1 MITTRDLRRSDHA
14 RDNVLLDGVIDT
26 TSRRAVNGAQLGPTC
41 SVNVLYKS
49 IQIATGVLFPA
60 RTGTIVGMPHRPR
73 PTVVVLLAGADRPPG
88 LSAIE
93 RHALLRYTTDE
104 RLADELPGADVL
116 FVWGQRA
123 GALASAWPK
132 ADALRW
138 VHVASAGAGQVLPAE
153 GIAGDTVVTTSRGLF
168 DEPIAEYVLGL
179 VLAFAKDLPGR
190 IRLQETRAWQHRET
204 ERVTGKHTLVVGTG
218 TIARAIARKLA
229 GAGLLVAGVGRLGRP
244 GDPDFGLVLPMD
256 RFVEGLRQADYLVL
270 AAPLRPDTRG
280 LLDANALAAMRPT
293 ARVINVGRA
302 GLLVPDA
309 LVAALQQGRLAGAA
323 LDVFPDERLDEES
336 PLWSAPN
343 VLISP
348 HMSGQVVGW
357 RDELVALFLDNLNRY
372 VEGRPLRNVVTRDG

>member
-1 MITTRDLRRSDHA
+1 
-14 RDNVLLDGVIDT
+14 
-26 TSRRAVNGAQLGPTC
+26 
-41 SVNVLYKS
+41 
-49 IQIATGVLFPA
+49 
-60 RTGTIVGMPHRPR
+60 MPQRPR

-93 RHALLRYTTDE
+93 QHALVRYANGD

-123 GALASAWPK
+123 SALARAWPK

-138 VHVASAGAGQVLPAE
+138 VHVTSAGAGQVLPPEVISSHA
-153 GIAGDTVVTTSRGLF
+153 AVTTSRGLF

-190 IRLQETRAWQHRET
+190 IRLQESRAWQHRET
-204 ERVTGKHTLVVGTG
+204 ERVTGKRALVVGTG
-218 TIARAIARKLA
+218 TIGRAIGRKVTAA
-229 GAGLLVAGVGRLGRP
+229 GMQVAGVGRLGRP

-256 RFVEGLRQADYLVL
+256 RFVEALRQADYLIM
-270 AAPLRPDTRG
+270 AAPLTNDTRG
-280 LLDANALAAMRPT
+280 LVNAAALAAMRST

-302 GLLVPDA
+302 GLIVRDDLVR
-309 LVAALQQGRLAGAA
+309 ALQEGRIAGAA
-323 LDVFPDERLDEES
+323 LDIFPDERLDANS

-357 RDELVALFLDNLNRY
+357 RDELVSLFVDNLNRY
-372 VEGRPLRNVVTRDG
+372 VDGRPLRNVVTKPTAPNG

>member
-1 MITTRDLRRSDHA
+1 
-14 RDNVLLDGVIDT
+14 
-26 TSRRAVNGAQLGPTC
+26 
-41 SVNVLYKS
+41 
-49 IQIATGVLFPA
+49 
-60 RTGTIVGMPHRPR
+60 MPHRPR

-93 RHALLRYTTDE
+93 QHAVVRYASEE

-123 GALASAWPK
+123 NAVAKAWPK

-138 VHVASAGAGQVLPAE
+138 VQVASAGAGQVLPPEVTAS
-153 GIAGDTVVTTSRGLF
+153 DTVVTTSRGLF

-190 IRLQETRAWQHRET
+190 LRLQQSRAWQHRET
-204 ERVTGKHTLVVGTG
+204 ERVTGKSALVVGTG
-218 TIARAIARKLA
+218 TIGRAIGRKLNSA
-229 GAGLLVAGVGRLGRP
+229 GMLVAGVGRLGRP

-256 RFVEGLRQADYLVL
+256 RFVDALRQAEYLVL
-270 AAPLRPDTRG
+270 AAPLTTDTRG
-280 LLDANALAAMRPT
+280 LLDAAALAAMRPT

-302 GLLVPDA
+302 GLMVAEDLVKA
-309 LVAALQQGRLAGAA
+309 LHEGRIAGAA
-323 LDVFPDERLDEES
+323 LDVFPDERLSAGS
-336 PLWSAPN
+336 PLWTAPN

-357 RDELVALFLDNLNRY
+357 RDELVGLFVDNLTRY
-372 VEGRPLRNVVTRDG
+372 IEGRPLRNVVSKPTGSDG